1 MGNTVAVSGG
11 AFSGKEGSTMKIVHL
26 NLGLL
31 STLLLLGFATPTY
44 PEEVGEGWE
53 KVVFHIDETANAGWA
68 LMLARSYLD
77 DRPQARVVVV
87 AYGPGVDFLLEDA
100 EDKRG
105 NPYDHRVLGLA
116 ERGVDFRVCSDA
128 GARSRIRRS
137 RQGVANG
144 GRGDEAPRLPAG
156 GKSVDDERH
165 RSAWLGQV
173 PFLQDDKHRRTIL
186 PPNVRESPPPLPP
199 RGLAAPTRDVARVRR

>member
-1 MGNTVAVSGG
+1 MPIAGRGFRHGTPGARRYRVGSQAMGNTVAVSGG

-116 ERGVDFRVCSDA
+116 ERGVDFRVCAATLDA
-128 GARSRIRRS
+128 
-137 RQGVANG
+137 RQISKADLLETVAIVPSG
-144 GRGDEAPRLPAG
+144 ISEIVRLQLEEGFAYLKP
-156 GKSVDDERH
+156 
-165 RSAWLGQV
+165 
-173 PFLQDDKHRRTIL
+173 
-186 PPNVRESPPPLPP
+186 
-199 RGLAAPTRDVARVRR
+199 